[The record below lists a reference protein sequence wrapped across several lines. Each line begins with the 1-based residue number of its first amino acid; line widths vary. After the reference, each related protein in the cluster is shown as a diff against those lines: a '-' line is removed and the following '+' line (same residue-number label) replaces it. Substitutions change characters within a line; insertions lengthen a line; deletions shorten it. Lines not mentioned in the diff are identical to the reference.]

1 MHEPV
6 AVPSYTIFGG
16 ADPALPDPARDRS
29 QRYVAATYRSS
40 VLADVGHFAPEEAPD
55 RVGDLLVD
63 WLGP

>member
-1 MHEPV
+1 MREPV

-40 VLADVGHFAPEEAPD
+40 VLADVGHFAAEEAPPAPG
-55 RVGDLLVD
+55 R
-63 WLGP
+63 